1 MTSSTR
7 FTSATTATAFGGE
20 ALAVRTPAP
29 AMTTSIAPIARE
41 IRTRLLENCRLR
53 NAHWFGVARLVD
65 NGVVNCGDRGLDV

>member
-29 AMTTSIAPIARE
+29 AMTASITPIARE
-41 IRTRLLENCRLR
+41 IRTRLLRIAATETHTGSVWRVWSTMVL
-53 NAHWFGVARLVD
+53 
-65 NGVVNCGDRGLDV
+65 